1 MSNQSVKDPGSG
13 KLASVSRFL
22 QFPLGQ
28 FWDPRELLFSD
39 SARQEQMSK
48 SFLKLP
54 NHSLALYCLYP
65 LAREG
70 REGRFS
76 EQTSKVNRWSVR
88 WQGPAPLISHWGP
101 PENLLFPCSW
111 SKLGL

>member
-65 LAREG
+65 LAREVRKKEDFQSRHPKSIGGVSGG
-70 REGRFS
+70 RA
-76 EQTSKVNRWSVR
+76 Q
-88 WQGPAPLISHWGP
+88 PLS
-101 PENLLFPCSW
+101 
-111 SKLGL
+111 